1 MTDELLEWPPDVFAL
16 TNVALDRSESFRF
29 ALSPVGAWP
38 RLASLTGPMRSRR
51 RGRRWSAGSRIGGRQ
66 SPEASTVILIDL

>member
-1 MTDELLEWPPDVFAL
+1 VATDVFAL

-38 RLASLTGPMRSRR
+38 SARISDWADAVEEA
-51 RGRRWSAGSRIGGRQ
+51 GRRWSAGSRIGGRQ
-66 SPEASTVILIDL
+66 SPEPSTVILIDL